1 MFPNMKLKKLFFWT
15 LELLAGAVLI
25 LIVSGFDF
33 LMRPISVFISTV
45 FVPLLVAG
53 FLYYVLKPILKLV
66 KKIKIFGKSMPHQ
79 FAVIITFVL
88 FLAVIATALIV
99 LVPTLIREITNL
111 ITAMPS
117 FAQDMQRFTTET
129 INSRWFENLHLSV
142 NADQMRSAVGQYAA
156 SFLNITAGTLGT
168 VVSTVTSV
176 TINLVTIPVVLFYM
190 LSDGERL
197 VPAIK
202 KAFPDRHAQKISE
215 LTTKMDNTIEK
226 YISGQAIEMLFVGVT
241 MAIGYLIIGQP
252 YAWLLAVVA
261 GITNIVPY
269 IGPWIGVIPALIVA
283 STQSW
288 KQMIFVFIVMTVVQ
302 QLDGNFIYPNVIGK
316 SLAIHPLTIMLLLM
330 VAGNLWGIVGMIVI
344 VPVYAVL
351 RVIISFVLELF
362 ALTKSKEILRE

>member
-1 MFPNMKLKKLFFWT
+1 MFPNVKLKKLFYWT
-15 LELLAGAVLI
+15 IELLAASLLI

-33 LMRPISVFISTV
+33 VMRPISVFISTV

-66 KKIKIFGKSMPHQ
+66 QKIKIFGKPIPRQ
-79 FAVIITFVL
+79 LAVIITFFL
-88 FLAVIATALIV
+88 FIAVIAGALIG
-99 LVPTLIREITNL
+99 LLPTLIREITNL
-111 ITAMPS
+111 ITAMPG
-117 FAQDMQRFTTET
+117 FAQDMQRFTTQT
-129 INSRWFENLHLSV
+129 ISSKWFENLNLSV
-142 NADQMRSAVGQYAA
+142 DANQIRNAVGKYAA
-156 SFLNITAGTLGT
+156 SFLTVTAGTLGSI
-168 VVSTVTSV
+168 VSTVTSV

-190 LSDGERL
+190 LSDGDRL

-215 LTTKMDNTIEK
+215 LTTKMDSTIEK

-241 MAIGYLIIGQP
+241 MAIGYMLIGQP

-288 KQMIFVFIVMTVVQ
+288 KQMLLVFIVMTVVQ

-316 SLAIHPLTIMLLLM
+316 SLAIHPLTIMILLM

-351 RVIISFVLELF
+351 RVVIAFIFELIS
-362 ALTKSKEILRE
+362 LTKSKDLLQ